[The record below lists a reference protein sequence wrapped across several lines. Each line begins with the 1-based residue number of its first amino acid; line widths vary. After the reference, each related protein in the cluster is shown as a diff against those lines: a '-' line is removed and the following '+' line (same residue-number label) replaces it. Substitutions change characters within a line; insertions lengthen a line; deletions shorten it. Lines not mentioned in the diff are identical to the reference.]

1 MFNGSLACWG
11 YNQQA
16 RQCNKKPS
24 IGLFSE
30 VWCTQSLIIKAR
42 SAKDIFQHFHY
53 AKLSLPTQY
62 SESKSFS
69 EDGKFSYGKLVFQSM
84 TDVHTT
90 STLAIKV
97 SFASEQDILL
107 KGTDCEISSAKRT
120 VWVFVKEEKRCGDSK
135 ATQMRHRG
143 SETVHSLTPN
153 NQCALAWQHWISFRN
168 NAHKTL
174 DVNNNFTQSSLLLP
188 YGSIKQ
194 SATKVLFWWILS
206 GTFRAAKVSILHPV
220 FLQYCRVFFIGLA
233 SLALSIKWFYKTIF

>member
-1 MFNGSLACWG
+1 M
-11 YNQQA
+11 
-16 RQCNKKPS
+16 
-24 IGLFSE
+24 
-30 VWCTQSLIIKAR
+30 CTQL
-42 SAKDIFQHFHY
+42 Q
-53 AKLSLPTQY
+53 PWP
-62 SESKSFS
+62 
-69 EDGKFSYGKLVFQSM
+69 V
-84 TDVHTT
+84 
-90 STLAIKV
+90 KV
-97 SFASEQDILL
+97 SFASERDILL

-206 GTFRAAKVSILHPV
+206 GTFRAQPKLVAFFTHVEYFHSITE
-220 FLQYCRVFFIGLA
+220 CSSWG
-233 SLALSIKWFYKTIF
+233 